1 MGFLVDTSIWIAVE
15 RGKLAVG
22 DLHAITKQ
30 SPVFVSHVDIAEL
43 TFGIALMDD
52 VSKQLKAK
60 SLVKRL
66 SKKPLLKMTAET
78 GEVFGTIAA
87 QLSRAGRGADFRVQ
101 DLWLAAQAIQRRFVL
116 LTLNGKDFRD
126 IPDLKFV
133 IVRLP
138 N

>member
-30 SPVFVSHVDIAEL
+30 FPVFVSPVNIAEL

-66 SKKPLLKMTAET
+66 SKKPLLKITAET
-78 GEVFGTIAA
+78 GEVCEKASSNPAGIASN
-87 QLSRAGRGADFRVQ
+87 QSIKRKSWSTSSCVWFCS
-101 DLWLAAQAIQRRFVL
+101 
-116 LTLNGKDFRD
+116 
-126 IPDLKFV
+126 
-133 IVRLP
+133 
-138 N
+138 